1 MKEKYKKLK
10 NKMAFCEMVAGKL
23 NLKTDYIVHSFTID
37 RIPKTHSGF
46 IERALEVQIKFD
58 KKVEEMQE
66 EINESLIV

>member
-23 NLKTDYIVHSFTID
+23 HLTTDYIVHSFTID
-37 RIPKTHSGF
+37 RIPKTHSEF
-46 IERALEVQIKFD
+46 IKRALDIQINFD

-66 EINESLIV
+66 EINESLTV